1 MQEGILSLMQM
12 PRTVIAI
19 NAFGKLNLPFISVLT
34 DPTTGGVS
42 ASFAMLG
49 DIIIAEK
56 DATIGLG
63 SRVIEDTIKEK
74 LPQNFQKSE
83 YLMERGMI
91 DLVVHRKELKKKL
104 KIYLI
109 SL

>member
-19 NAFGKLNLPFISVLT
+19 NSFCKTNKPFLSILT

-49 DIIIAEK
+49 DLIIAEK
-56 DATIGLG
+56 NATIGFAG

-83 YLMERGMI
+83 YLF
-91 DLVVHRKELKKKL
+91 
-104 KIYLI
+104 
-109 SL
+109 